1 MNKETFD
8 SIQLYLKSAELIGSL
23 GLLLTIV
30 YSIWRTGSL
39 HLLRVRL
46 WSLLYG
52 KDEISDEVTDTA
64 GS

>member
-1 MNKETFD
+1 MSKETFD

-46 WSLLYG
+46 G
-52 KDEISDEVTDTA
+52 DQQCKFEA
-64 GS
+64 